1 MSRQF
6 EIAKQIIEETCPKR
20 KLQLGSIRLFA
31 EIIQCFYSQPGW
43 LLVEITLDTPYY
55 IPFARD
61 MLCHVFP
68 VLDIMLSYQ
77 ALLDIEQAITHI
89 ALI

>member
-31 EIIQCFYSQPGW
+31 EIIQCKK
-43 LLVEITLDTPYY
+43 
-55 IPFARD
+55 
-61 MLCHVFP
+61 
-68 VLDIMLSYQ
+68 YQ
-77 ALLDIEQAITHI
+77 KGDVILNEGRCV
-89 ALI
+89 